1 MESRLHY
8 LISLFFL
15 NPADV
20 KQWEINRISEL
31 ERKPVFQLAT
41 GSPGPF
47 VNCPHP
53 CFLCK
58 AVHVCMTVLC
68 EHTDIMT
75 VCCAIFTPR
84 LSFRVKHSEDESK
97 GALTGEGGLC
107 PISFSTKFN
116 GYDIVPRG
124 KHTSICCSTI
134 EERHLSTEKREYS
147 F

>member
-15 NPADV
+15 DPADV

-41 GSPGPF
+41 GSPGLY

-53 CFLCK
+53 CFPCK
-58 AVHVCMTVLC
+58 AVHVCTLVLR

-75 VCCAIFTPR
+75 VCCAILTPR
-84 LSFRVKHSEDESK
+84 LSFRVKHSED
-97 GALTGEGGLC
+97 
-107 PISFSTKFN
+107 
-116 GYDIVPRG
+116 
-124 KHTSICCSTI
+124 
-134 EERHLSTEKREYS
+134 KRAREP
-147 F
+147 